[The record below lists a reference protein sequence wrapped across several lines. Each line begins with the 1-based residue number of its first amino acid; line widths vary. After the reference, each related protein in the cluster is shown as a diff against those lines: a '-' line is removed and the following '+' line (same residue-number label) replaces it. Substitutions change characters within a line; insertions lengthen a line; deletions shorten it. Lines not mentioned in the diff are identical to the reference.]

1 MNRENDYSII
11 SLRTSFLVSILNIL
25 LSNRNQTFNFYT
37 LQILW
42 LFIHVLLFLM
52 SLTGII
58 LGILGLKSNNKAAAI
73 FGIIISSIN
82 TLFGF
87 ILVLNFYGVISLN

>member
-11 SLRTSFLVSILNIL
+11 SLKISFLISILNIL
-25 LSNRNQTFNFYT
+25 LSNRNQTFNFAT
-37 LQILW
+37 LPILW

-82 TLFGF
+82 TLFRF

>member
-11 SLRTSFLVSILNIL
+11 SLKISFLISILNIL
-25 LSNRNQTFNFYT
+25 LSNRNQTFNFAT
-37 LQILW
+37 LPISW

-82 TLFGF
+82 TLFRF

>member
-37 LQILW
+37 LPIFW

-58 LGILGLKSNNKAAAI
+58 LGILGLKSKNKVAAI
-73 FGIIISSIN
+73 FGIIISSAN
-82 TLFGF
+82 TIFRF